1 MDSNVRL
8 TILLVG
14 FALIIHSCYIYF
26 SGIMDGVDS
35 CPSMDGTMGYL
46 EWNCTERKDKAV
58 LEAIIGI
65 ALIIGMRKPDEEA

>member
-26 SGIMDGVDS
+26 SSIMDGFGS
-35 CPSMDGTMGYL
+35 CPSMEGTASYL
-46 EWNCTERKDKAV
+46 EFNCPERKDQSV